1 MIEDFKAISEILE
14 GKIEDVGTEPGVTA
28 PATPQPAQF
37 SFIDAPG
44 QAAVSKAPAETSSAN
59 VEDAPQPEQLTLF

>member
-14 GKIEDVGTEPGVTA
+14 GKIEDTGMEPGVTA
-28 PATPQPAQF
+28 PAAPQPAQF
-37 SFIDAPG
+37 SFMDTPG
-44 QAAVSKAPAETSSAN
+44 QAAVSTAPAETSSVN